1 MKFSVNRDELLR
13 PLQQVSGVVERKQ
26 TQPILSNVLI
36 VADAEQLSLTG
47 TDLEIELVAKIP
59 LGGEVLPGEVTVP
72 ARKLLDICKSLPP
85 SCEITLSKSDQ
96 KMIVKAG
103 KSRFTLITLPAVD
116 FPNLE
121 ETVGLLDFNIDP
133 QSFIGIVGQTAFSMA
148 QQDIRHYLNGMLL
161 EVSQGHIRSVAT
173 DGHRL
178 ALSDVSIDFSGHDG
192 EKKQIILPRK
202 GVLELSRIL
211 SDYVEP
217 VRVSIG
223 TNHLRVATSSFLFT
237 SKLVDGKYPDYM
249 RVLPKRSDRKIYA
262 NREELRQALHRVA
275 ILSNEKYRGIR
286 VVVSSDQI
294 QITANN
300 PEQEE
305 AEEQVSVTYEG
316 DSIEVGFNVSYL
328 LDVLNA
334 VKEEVVVFDIAD
346 SNSSAIIYG
355 QDNEESLYVVMPMR
369 L

>member
-36 VADAEQLSLTG
+36 VADADQLSLTG
-47 TDLEIELVAKIP
+47 TDLEIELVAKIG
-59 LGGEVLPGEVTVP
+59 LTGEVLPGEITVP
-72 ARKLLDICKSLPP
+72 ARKLLDICKSLPAG
-85 SCEITLSKSDQ
+85 SEITISKVDQ
-96 KMIVKAG
+96 KLVVKAG
-103 KSRFTLITLPAVD
+103 KSRFSLITLPAVD

-121 ETVGLLDFNIDP
+121 ETVGLLEFTIDP
-133 QSFIGIVGQTAFSMA
+133 QNFIGIVGQTAFSMA

-178 ALSDVSIDFSGHDG
+178 ALADVSIDFAG
-192 EKKQIILPRK
+192 EDTEQIILPRK
-202 GVLELSRIL
+202 GVLELSRVL
-211 SDYVEP
+211 SDYVDP

-223 TNHLRVATSSFLFT
+223 SNHLRVATASFTFT

-249 RVLPKRSDRKIYA
+249 RVLPKRSDRKIFA
-262 NREELRQALHRVA
+262 NREELRQALQRVA

-286 VVVSSDQI
+286 VLVSNDQI

-316 DSIEVGFNVSYL
+316 EPIEVGFNVSYL
-328 LDVLNA
+328 LDVLN
-334 VKEEVVVFDIAD
+334 VIKEEQVVFDIAD

-355 QDNEESLYVVMPMR
+355 QDNEGSLYVVMPMR